1 MLVYPD
7 NAEDRAMKCLRI
19 YASADGESHLAEVEI
34 AQPASQVFPGEPP
47 LNVSKQH
54 AATGVQ
60 FVTVPA
66 VVKEVGWHNTP
77 ARMFG
82 IVLSGMMEFETS
94 DGCIQQVSAGGV
106 VLAED
111 TSGKGHISRHPEGAT
126 LAFVPLA
133 DDI

>member
-1 MLVYPD
+1 
-7 NAEDRAMKCLRI
+7 MKCLRI

-106 VLAED
+106 VICGRHLRQRSYIAPPRG
-111 TSGKGHISRHPEGAT
+111 SNIGVCSSRG
-126 LAFVPLA
+126 
-133 DDI
+133 

>member
-1 MLVYPD
+1 
-7 NAEDRAMKCLRI
+7 MKCLRI
-19 YASADGESHLAEVEI
+19 YASADEESRISLKSRL
-34 AQPASQVFPGEPP
+34 PSRRLQVFPGEPP

-94 DGCIQQVSAGGV
+94 DGCI
-106 VLAED
+106 
-111 TSGKGHISRHPEGAT
+111 HR
-126 LAFVPLA
+126 
-133 DDI
+133 